1 MESYTIESIKKK
13 SRLPARLDFLQSG
26 TGLVLG
32 LFVWVHIVLDAS
44 IILGPRAFNWVSKNM
59 ELAFLSDTGHGYPI
73 AVFFAVFIVFFLFI
87 VHALLG
93 IRKFLISWKQ
103 HRIIKDQMA
112 MMRHQDTKF
121 MVYTGPDR
129 FYYAF
134 CRSCSSL
141 HHAYPSG
148 FH

>member
-1 MESYTIESIKKK
+1 LESYTIESIKKK

-87 VHALLG
+87 VHALIGRAHSHFPGYAAGTGLCVFA
-93 IRKFLISWKQ
+93 ICFKQ
-103 HRIIKDQMA
+103 FQRPA
-112 MMRHQDTKF
+112 
-121 MVYTGPDR
+121 
-129 FYYAF
+129 
-134 CRSCSSL
+134 L
-141 HHAYPSG
+141 
-148 FH
+148 